1 MNEKTFRKNLVELLR
16 GGHAF
21 VTPAKALEAVSAKK
35 RHVQPGPGLHSVWEE
50 LEHIRI
56 AQEDIIRYAM
66 DPSWVSPEFPK
77 GYWPEETNKVTDAM
91 WDASVK
97 EFFNGLDEMIA
108 IAQNEEIDLTAEFPH
123 GEGRT
128 YLRQLLLAAD
138 HNSYHLGQ
146 IVQTRKLLGDW

>member
-1 MNEKTFRKNLVELLR
+1 MDVDAQTALKLNRPAMNRRGAKDRRGICVMNEKTFRKNLVELLR

-77 GYWPEETNKVTDAM
+77 GY
-91 WDASVK
+91 
-97 EFFNGLDEMIA
+97 
-108 IAQNEEIDLTAEFPH
+108 
-123 GEGRT
+123 
-128 YLRQLLLAAD
+128 
-138 HNSYHLGQ
+138 
-146 IVQTRKLLGDW
+146 